1 MSDPTSTTVVHA
13 DREVHETSSVATPIF
28 QTATF
33 WSEDAES
40 FARTAVERRGQSFYT
55 RYGNPNHLQVAAIVA
70 ELEHAEAALVSASGM
85 GVITTAVLAL
95 VSAGDHVIGQRST
108 YGGVSALLQNLLPR
122 LGVATTQV
130 DQTDPDAFAAAMT
143 PSTRLVLVESP
154 SNPLLQVTD
163 LQAVADLAHANGAL
177 TLADNTVATPANQ
190 RPLELGIDLVWHSA
204 TKYLNGHSDVTA
216 GVLAGSE
223 ELVDRV
229 WKMGVLTGATLG
241 PFDAWLLLR
250 GLRTFPLRMARHN
263 ANGLALAEALSGHPA
278 VAQVYYPGLT
288 TDPGYEVAARQM
300 TGFGGV
306 VGVELAGGY
315 QAADKFLSKI
325 RYARRAASLGSVWS
339 LAVHPAAMWAGTLTD
354 AQIADAGIAP
364 GLVRFSAGIE
374 ETADLV
380 EDAVQALD
388 SL

>member
-55 RYGNPNHLQVAAIVA
+55 RYGNPNHLQVAAIIA

-95 VSAGDHVIGQRST
+95 VSAGDHVIGQVST

-130 DQTDPDAFAAAMT
+130 DQTDLDAFAAAMT
-143 PSTRLVLVESP
+143 PATRLVLVESP

-190 RPLELGIDLVWHSA
+190 RPLDLGVDLVWHSA

-288 TDPGYEVAARQM
+288 TDPGHEVAARQM

-315 QAADKFLSKI
+315 QAADKFLSKV

-374 ETADLV
+374 ETEDLV
-380 EDAVQALD
+380 EDALQALD

>member
-1 MSDPTSTTVVHA
+1 M
-13 DREVHETSSVATPIF
+13 
-28 QTATF
+28 
-33 WSEDAES
+33 
-40 FARTAVERRGQSFYT
+40 
-55 RYGNPNHLQVAAIVA
+55 AAIIA

-95 VSAGDHVIGQRST
+95 VSAGDGVIGQVST

-130 DQTDPDAFAAAMT
+130 DQTDLDAFAAAMT

-163 LQAVADLAHANGAL
+163 LQAVADLAHTNGAL

-288 TDPGYEVAARQM
+288 TDPGYGVAARQM

-315 QAADKFLSKI
+315 EAAAKFLSKVGLRPKSRQPGQCLEPGCPSRGDVGGDALRCPDRRC
-325 RYARRAASLGSVWS
+325 RYRA
-339 LAVHPAAMWAGTLTD
+339 
-354 AQIADAGIAP
+354 

-380 EDAVQALD
+380 EDALQALD
-388 SL
+388 SV